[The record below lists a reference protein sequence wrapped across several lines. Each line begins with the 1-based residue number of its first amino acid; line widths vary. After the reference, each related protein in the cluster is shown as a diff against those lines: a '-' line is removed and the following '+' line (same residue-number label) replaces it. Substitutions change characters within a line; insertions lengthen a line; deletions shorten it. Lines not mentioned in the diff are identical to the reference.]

1 MDNNN
6 VRNILPF
13 GSTLRTFIAR
23 STLTENDF
31 RTFLNHKG
39 IFFNSY
45 DRKTVLPVFETILIL
60 PSDFKFLV
68 GKQTKRDE
76 RIKRLSKS
84 FALKKDFNL
93 TEILPFFKFDS
104 VENEINKNY
113 QFITRPEP
121 TEENGSY
128 SFEYRIKS
136 FDKYE
141 AWCQKETEHN
151 GAIIISKNE
160 NQLSIETTA
169 EYTSPITKQINEDI
183 ISSLRAFLIRE
194 DILSS
199 DVKAEFIKYE
209 DFKDNEERIKFLLS
223 FKNIEKNGL
232 KINDIGDSK
241 FGADSSQSL
250 SGSDLEWMEN
260 RVKKTILSGKEIDKT
275 PFFEDENQK
284 YITVEE
290 IVLKYEFNALDSQ
303 GYLKLKIGFPE
314 ILNRLLPDTPF
325 EFSIINIKFNDPK
338 MNGNEKRIEK
348 LYSKIFHEEKD
359 KLYKSLITVRSD
371 QESN

>member
-1 MDNNN
+1 MNN
-6 VRNILPF
+6 VKNILPF
-13 GSTLRTFIAR
+13 GSALRTFMTR
-23 STLTENDF
+23 SSLTENDF

-39 IFFNSY
+39 IFLNSY
-45 DRKTVLPVFETILIL
+45 DRKTVLPILETILIL

-68 GKQTKRDE
+68 GKQTQKDE

-84 FALKKDFNL
+84 FALKNDIDLSETLSSFS
-93 TEILPFFKFDS
+93 FDS
-104 VENEINKNY
+104 AENETNKNY

-121 TEENGSY
+121 TEEKGSY
-128 SFEYRIKS
+128 FFEYKIKS

-141 AWCQKETEHN
+141 AWCQKETEHE
-151 GAIIISKNE
+151 GAVIISKKE
-160 NQLSIETTA
+160 NQLAIETTA

-183 ISSLRAFLIRE
+183 ISSLKNYLIE
-194 DILSS
+194 KNILSS
-199 DVKAEFIKYE
+199 DVKAEFIKYD

-223 FKNIEKNGL
+223 FKNIISEGL

-241 FGADSSQSL
+241 FGADSRESL

-260 RVKKTILSGKEIDKT
+260 RVKKTILSGKEIDQT

-284 YITVEE
+284 YITIEE
-290 IVLKYEFNALDSQ
+290 IILKYEFNALNTQ
-303 GYLKLKIGFPE
+303 GFLKLKIGFPD

-325 EFSIINIKFNDPK
+325 EFSIANIKFNDPK

-359 KLYKSLITVRSD
+359 ALYNALINARKTED
-371 QESN
+371 K